1 MAYRTVTLAGQND
14 WQKFS
19 SFANTE
25 LVVFLSRHVFQKAIV
40 SLMRHI
46 DIRTGDCTNYVHE
59 FVNTGKVLN
68 IP

>member
-25 LVVFLSRHVFQKAIV
+25 NV
-40 SLMRHI
+40 SYI
-46 DIRTGDCTNYVHE
+46 YTQQIE
-59 FVNTGKVLN
+59 
-68 IP
+68 I